1 MIRKKIRLGDLLV
14 KEGII
19 TPQELN
25 KALEKQKELKSKGIF
40 KRLGEILIDLGFIE
54 EKILLKTLSKQLGL
68 ETIDLYSEKMD
79 YDLLTSF
86 PVSLLEENLVLPF
99 KQDENYI
106 YIATADPLNYDVF
119 EMIERIVGKSSKIY
133 IALTKDILH
142 IIENIKKYLKS
153 KELIK
158 KIRQDLN
165 ETAVLSSGAIDEFV
179 DFILKDAIDK
189 RCTDLHI
196 EPQKFNFLIRGRIDG
211 VLNELFSFD
220 NDIYSPLVSKIKL
233 LASLDISEKR
243 KPQDGRFSKEYNGK
257 IYDFRVSTAPVM
269 HGESVVLRILD
280 QEKILLKMN
289 ELGMS
294 EYNLKRFE
302 KLIHFPY
309 GMVFV
314 TGPTGSGKTTTLYAA
329 LNELKGP
336 QKKIITVEDPVE
348 YELSLIQQIPVNYK
362 IGLNFAS
369 VIKNILRQD
378 PDIIMIGEVRD
389 SDTLKTSTQAALT
402 GHLVLATLHTNDAVS
417 TVTRLIQMGAEPY
430 MVAET
435 LLGAVAQ
442 RLIRKICPY
451 CKKIYKPEK
460 EEIEKIKKY
469 IKDENITFYKG
480 IGCKMCN
487 FSGYLGRE
495 MISEVLIITEE
506 MSNLIAEGKER
517 SAILQIAKAA
527 GFISMVEDAILKLKE
542 GVTTIEEILRVV
554 KIDSI

>member
-1 MIRKKIRLGDLLV
+1 MIRQKIKLGDLLI

-19 TPQELN
+19 TPEELQI
-25 KALEKQKELKSKGIF
+25 AIEKQQELKSKDVF
-40 KRLGEILIDLGFIE
+40 KRLGEILIELGFIE
-54 EKILLKTLSKQLGL
+54 EQALLKALSKQLGVDFV
-68 ETIDLYSEKMD
+68 DLYTIKID

-86 PVSLLEENLVLPF
+86 PVTLLEENLVLPF
-99 KQDENYI
+99 KEDENFI
-106 YIATADPLNYDVF
+106 HIATADPLNYDIF
-119 EMIERIVGKSSKIY
+119 DMIERIVGKTPKIY

-142 IIENIKKYLKS
+142 IIDNIKKYLKA

-179 DFILKDAIDK
+179 DFILKDAIEK
-189 RCTDLHI
+189 RCTDIHI
-196 EPQKFNFLIRGRIDG
+196 EPQKFNFIIRGRIDG

-220 NDIYSPLVSKIKL
+220 KDIYFPLVSKIKL

-243 KPQDGRFSKEYNGK
+243 KPQDGRFSKEYDGK
-257 IYDFRVSTAPVM
+257 NYDFRISTAPVM
-269 HGESVVLRILD
+269 YGESVVLRILD

-302 KLIHFPY
+302 YLIHLPY
-309 GMVFV
+309 GMVYV

-336 QKKIITVEDPVE
+336 QKKIITVEDPIE
-348 YELSLIQQIPVNYK
+348 YELPLIQQIPVNYK
-362 IGLNFAS
+362 IGLNFAGI
-369 VIKNILRQD
+369 IKNILRQD

-402 GHLVLATLHTNDAVS
+402 GHLVLATLHTNDAIS
-417 TVTRLIQMGAEPY
+417 TITRLIQMGAEPY

-435 LLGAVAQ
+435 LLGVLAQ

-460 EEIEKIKKY
+460 NEIEKIKKY
-469 IKDENITFYKG
+469 IQDENITFYKG
-480 IGCKMCN
+480 TGCKMCN

-506 MSNLIAEGKER
+506 ISNLIAEGKER
-517 SAILQIAKAA
+517 SAIFQLAKAN
-527 GFISMVEDAILKLKE
+527 GFISMVDDALLKLKE

>member
-1 MIRKKIRLGDLLV
+1 MIRQKIKLGDLLI

-19 TPQELN
+19 TPEELQI
-25 KALEKQKELKSKGIF
+25 AIEKQQELKSKGIY
-40 KRLGEILIDLGFIE
+40 KRLGEILIDLGFVKE
-54 EKILLKTLSKQLGL
+54 EALLKILSKQLGV
-68 ETIDLYSEKMD
+68 EFIDLYTEKMD
-79 YDLLTSF
+79 YEILTSF

-99 KQDENYI
+99 KEDENFI
-106 YIATADPLNYDVF
+106 HIATADPLNYDIF
-119 EMIERIVGKSSKIY
+119 DMIERIVGKTPKIY

-142 IIENIKKYLKS
+142 IIDNIKKYLKA

-179 DFILKDAIDK
+179 DFILKDAIEK
-189 RCTDLHI
+189 RCTDIHI
-196 EPQKFNFLIRGRIDG
+196 EPQKFNFIIRGRIDG

-220 NDIYSPLVSKIKL
+220 KDIYFPLVSKIKL

-243 KPQDGRFSKEYNGK
+243 KPQDGRFSKEYDGK
-257 IYDFRVSTAPVM
+257 NYDFRISTAPVM
-269 HGESVVLRILD
+269 YGESVVLRILD

-302 KLIHFPY
+302 YLIHLPY
-309 GMVFV
+309 GMVYV

-336 QKKIITVEDPVE
+336 QKKIITVEDPIE
-348 YELSLIQQIPVNYK
+348 YELPLIQQIPVNYK
-362 IGLNFAS
+362 IGLNFAGI
-369 VIKNILRQD
+369 IKNILRQD

-402 GHLVLATLHTNDAVS
+402 GHLVLATLHTNDAIS
-417 TVTRLIQMGAEPY
+417 TITRLIQMGAEPY

-435 LLGAVAQ
+435 LLGVLAQ

-460 EEIEKIKKY
+460 NEIEKIKKY
-469 IKDENITFYKG
+469 IQDENITFYKG
-480 IGCKMCN
+480 TGCKMCN

-506 MSNLIAEGKER
+506 ISNLIAEGKER
-517 SAILQIAKAA
+517 SAIFQLAKAN
-527 GFISMVEDAILKLKE
+527 GFISMVDDALLKLKE

>member
-1 MIRKKIRLGDLLV
+1 MIRRNVKLGDLLV
-14 KEGII
+14 KEGYI
-19 TPQELN
+19 THEELQ
-25 KALEKQKELKSKGIF
+25 KALAKQQELKSKGIF
-40 KRLGEILIDLGFIE
+40 KRLGEILADLGVIE
-54 EKILLKTLSKQLGL
+54 EEILLKILSQQLGV
-68 ETIDLYSEKMD
+68 EFIDLYSEKMD

-86 PVSLLEENLVLPF
+86 PVSLLEENLAIPF
-99 KQDENYI
+99 KEDENFI

-119 EMIERIVGKSSKIY
+119 EMIERIVAKPSKLY
-133 IALTKDILH
+133 IALSKDILH
-142 IIENIKKYLKS
+142 IIENIKKYLKA

-165 ETAVLSSGAIDEFV
+165 ETAVLSTGAIDEFV

-220 NDIYSPLVSKIKL
+220 KDIYSPLVSKIKL
-233 LASLDISEKR
+233 LSSLDISEKR

-257 IYDFRVSTAPVM
+257 TYDFRVSTAPVM

-294 EYNLKRFE
+294 EHNLKRFE
-302 KLIHFPY
+302 HLIHLPY

-348 YELSLIQQIPVNYK
+348 YELPLIQQIPVNYK
-362 IGLNFAS
+362 IGLGFAS

-402 GHLVLATLHTNDAVS
+402 GHLVLATLHTNDAIS

-435 LLGAVAQ
+435 MLGAVAQ

-460 EEIEKIKKY
+460 AEIEKIKKY
-469 IKDENITFYKG
+469 IKEENITFYKG
-480 IGCKMCN
+480 SGCKMCN
-487 FSGYLGRE
+487 FTGYLGRE

-506 MSNLIAEGKER
+506 MTNLIAEGKER
-517 SAILQIAKAA
+517 SAILQLAKAN
-527 GFISMVEDAILKLKE
+527 GFISMVEDAVFKLKK

-554 KIDSI
+554 KIDSL

>member
-1 MIRKKIRLGDLLV
+1 MIRKKIRFGDLLI
-14 KEGII
+14 KEGFI
-19 TPQELN
+19 TSQELN

-86 PVSLLEENLVLPF
+86 PITLIEENLVLPF
-99 KQDENYI
+99 KQDDNFI
-106 YIATADPLNYDVF
+106 YIATSDPLNYDVF
-119 EMIERIVGKSSKIY
+119 EMIERLVEKSSKIY
-133 IALTKDILH
+133 IALSKDIFH
-142 IIENIKKYLKS
+142 VIENVKKYLKS

-158 KIRQDLN
+158 KIREDLN
-165 ETAVLSSGAIDEFV
+165 ETALLSSGAIDEFV
-179 DFILKDAIDK
+179 DFILNDAIDK

-220 NDIYSPLVSKIKL
+220 KDIYYPLVSKIKL

-257 IYDFRVSTAPVM
+257 SYDFRVSSAPVM

-280 QEKILLKMN
+280 QEKILLKMD

-302 KLIHFPY
+302 YLIKMPY

-348 YELSLIQQIPVNYK
+348 YEIPLIQQIPVNYK
-362 IGLNFAS
+362 IGLTFAN

-402 GHLVLATLHTNDAVS
+402 GHLVLATLHTNDAIS
-417 TVTRLIQMGAEPY
+417 TITRLIQMGAEPY
-430 MVAET
+430 MVGET
-435 LLGAVAQ
+435 LLGAIAQ

-460 EEIEKIKKY
+460 EELEKIKKY
-469 IKDENITFYKG
+469 IDGENLTFYMG
-480 IGCKMCN
+480 SGCKYCN
-487 FSGYLGRE
+487 FTGYLGRE
-495 MISEVLIITEE
+495 MISEVLIITQE
-506 MSNLIAEGKER
+506 MANLIAEGKER
-517 SAILQIAKAA
+517 SAVLNLAKSE
-527 GFISMVEDAILKLKE
+527 GFVSMIDDAITKLKD
-542 GVTTIEEILRVV
+542 GITTIEEILRVV
-554 KIDSI
+554 KIDVI

>member
-480 IGCKMCN
+480 TGCKMCN